1 MVGAGFTGLVAA
13 YELRKRLGE
22 TAQIVVADASDR
34 IGGSVRP
41 VQLGGAR
48 FEAGAESFLANS
60 PDILRLADELGLAG
74 RIVSSGPARP
84 SVFAARETHPLPTG
98 TYFGLPSP
106 ETETALLGPED
117 LAAIREDRPAD
128 WDTSTD
134 MSIAELVEPVYGPA
148 VRARLVDP
156 LLSGVYAGDSFTIG
170 VRAGLPALAAKLD
183 EEAGPGA
190 KHVSL
195 TRAVA
200 AARSGA
206 GTASGGAGTAPRR
219 AASGGMFRSFD
230 GGLGLLLD
238 ALLQAAGPL
247 DLRLGE
253 EVTRLERTSNGYA
266 VDPVGE
272 ADAVVLAVG
281 SHVAGALLACVDE
294 EAGRAAAS
302 IPTASPVV
310 LALRCER
317 LEVPDGTSGVLVAS
331 GEGLAAKALT
341 LTANKW
347 PHLSAPV
354 LRVSFG
360 RYGDDLSFTA
370 DEQLLAWA
378 ASDFTRIFGKRLA
391 VTDWTVQ
398 RYPEALP
405 QYGPWHSRKVAAI
418 ASASAGGLAV
428 AGNFLRGVGLGACA
442 ATAAAAA
449 EQIANVLEG

>member
-1 MVGAGFTGLVAA
+1 MTRVVVVGAGFSGLVAA

-22 TAQIVVADASDR
+22 TAQIVVADAAGR

-48 FEAGAESFLANS
+48 FDAGAESFLANS
-60 PDILRLADELGLAG
+60 PDIARLADELGLTG
-74 RIVSSGPARP
+74 RIVSSSSSARP
-84 SVFAARETHPLPTG
+84 SVFAEKEAHPLPAG

-106 ETETALLGPED
+106 QTRTTLLGPD
-117 LAAIREDRPAD
+117 DMAAIREDRPSD
-128 WDTSTD
+128 WDTNTD
-134 MSIAELVEPVYGPA
+134 MSIAELVEPVYGSA
-148 VRARLVDP
+148 VRTRLVDP

-170 VRAGLPALAAKLD
+170 VRAGLPGLAARLD

-195 TRAVA
+195 VRAVA

-206 GTASGGAGTAPRR
+206 GTVSK
-219 AASGGMFRSFD
+219 GGMFRSFD

-238 ALLQAAGPL
+238 ALVRAAGPL

-281 SHVAGALLACVDE
+281 SQVAGVLLAGVDE
-294 EAGRAAAS
+294 EAGRATAS
-302 IPTASPVV
+302 IPTSSPVV

-317 LEVPDGTSGVLVAS
+317 FDVPENTSGVLVAS

-360 RYGDDLSFTA
+360 RYGDDLSCTA

-378 ASDFTRIFGKRLA
+378 ASDFTRIFGERLA

-418 ASASAGGLAV
+418 ASASTGGLAV

-449 EQIANVLEG
+449 EQIANVLKR